1 MAKLTATFEL
11 HDKISRKLRMI
22 QGNAERLKRAANG
35 PLIFE
40 AEDRTERVMR
50 QIDRSANRLTARARL
65 LEMGLDDRVSNGLH
79 SIRQQAEDLT

>member
-40 AEDRTERVMR
+40 AEDRTETVG
-50 QIDRSANRLTARARL
+50 SACELFKSVRPPRIKRKRGVA
-65 LEMGLDDRVSNGLH
+65 
-79 SIRQQAEDLT
+79 

>member
-35 PLIFE
+35 PLILRLKTGLKE
-40 AEDRTERVMR
+40 LCGKL
-50 QIDRSANRLTARARL
+50 IDQPT
-65 LEMGLDDRVSNGLH
+65 V
-79 SIRQQAEDLT
+79 